1 MGFTR
6 GEERTIVSAMQR
18 EYELAAESLHGRR
31 SRGAGRFAPSAIKIT
46 HMSNQDDFRLEWHG
60 DVVVVTPASN
70 IESMNWDLIEQAA
83 DVIMSPLRD
92 QSMPLVV
99 VDLSEVGYFGSVFL
113 ALLLR
118 CHKFVKSKGGELV
131 LCGASP
137 MAAELLRIT
146 ALDTLWAMYDTRE
159 EALDALT

>member
-1 MGFTR
+1 M
-6 GEERTIVSAMQR
+6 
-18 EYELAAESLHGRR
+18 
-31 SRGAGRFAPSAIKIT
+31 K
-46 HMSNQDDFRLEWHG
+46 NQEDFRLEWHG

-83 DVIMSPLRD
+83 DLIMAPLRD
-92 QSMPLVV
+92 QEVPLVI

-131 LCGASP
+131 LCGASE

-146 ALDTLWAMYDTRE
+146 ALDTIWAIYNTRD
-159 EALDALT
+159 EALDAIG

>member
-1 MGFTR
+1 M
-6 GEERTIVSAMQR
+6 
-18 EYELAAESLHGRR
+18 L
-31 SRGAGRFAPSAIKIT
+31 
-46 HMSNQDDFRLEWHG
+46 MSNQEDFRLEWHG

-83 DVIMSPLRD
+83 EIIMSPLRE
-92 QSMPLVV
+92 QSVPLVV

-118 CHKFVKSKGGELV
+118 CHKFVKSRGGELV

-146 ALDTLWAMYDTRE
+146 ALDTLWAIYDSRE
-159 EALDALT
+159 QALDALN

>member
-99 VDLSEVGYFGSVFL
+99 VDLSEVGYFGSVFWCRYEKL
-113 ALLLR
+113 ALYYHNYLLPIIY
-118 CHKFVKSKGGELV
+118 VESELENGGGSLV
-131 LCGASP
+131 LWYKG
-137 MAAELLRIT
+137 
-146 ALDTLWAMYDTRE
+146 
-159 EALDALT
+159 